1 MRQPRADC
9 VVWLEREDLC
19 FVLEPLHRVG
29 EDRSIKIALELNA
42 MITGLV
48 VWRLRSAFKSLVQFI
63 AILIAQPNR
72 KP

>member
-1 MRQPRADC
+1 M
-9 VVWLEREDLC
+9 WLEREDLC

-29 EDRSIKIALELNA
+29 KDRSIKIAFELNA
-42 MITGLV
+42 MITRAS
-48 VWRLRSAFKSLVQFI
+48 RLAPSVGVQEFGQFI